1 VTQRSIEVSLNEWI
15 DEVSNPLI
23 LNNDVITVGRNG
35 RARFSDSLED
45 VLGPFFRLL
54 APFQLLF

>member
-1 VTQRSIEVSLNEWI
+1 VSLNEGI